1 MIVHVPDPV
10 LTLPSKTIGQ
20 IDKKILDV
28 VSQMK
33 RTLIEKDNPKGVG
46 LAAVQIGIPLKIFIA
61 KPEENSEMDVF
72 INPEI
77 IEYSKNLAEI
87 ERPASAAPPAKP
99 LATHGKASA
108 SKEKKLEGCLS
119 IPNVWGYLKR
129 PKTVKL
135 KYLDINGQTQ
145 TKVFSGFMATIVQH
159 ETDHLNGILFTQRVL
174 EQKQKLYRIEGNEK
188 GEEKL
193 IELEI

>member
-87 ERPASAAPPAKP
+87 ERPTSTKVTTGKP
-99 LATHGKASA
+99 
-108 SKEKKLEGCLS
+108 EKKLEGCLS
-119 IPNVWGYLKR
+119 IPYVWGYLKR

-174 EQKQKLYRIEGNEK
+174 EQKQKLYRIEDDEK

>member
-1 MIVHVPDPV
+1 MIVYVPDPV
-10 LTLPSKTIGQ
+10 LSLPSKTVGL

-33 RTLIEKDNPKGVG
+33 RTLIEKVNPKGVG
-46 LAAVQIGIPLKIFIA
+46 LAAPQIDIPLKIFIT

-77 IEYSKNLAEI
+77 IEYSKDLAEI
-87 ERPASAAPPAKP
+87 ERPSSANLPAGRQE
-99 LATHGKASA
+99 LSSGKG
-108 SKEKKLEGCLS
+108 KKLEGCLS

-135 KYLDINGQTQ
+135 KYLDINGQVQ

-174 EQKQKLYRIEGNEK
+174 EQKQKLYRIESNEK